1 MKSWAEKNMSE
12 KEINILQNISL
23 VYKKL
28 PDEDLGNDKNGEKIP
43 LAQCHILARAFSDVF
58 SLKYEDGFFF
68 PNFEH
73 SWLISPEGN
82 VIDVYPVGIFSGPII
97 VFNKFKGPAQKLY
110 IPSDERYFIERTGK
124 SEFDEA
130 VRKAIT
136 IINTI
141 KSQL

>member
-1 MKSWAEKNMSE
+1 MRSWAEKNMSE
-12 KEINILQNISL
+12 EEIKILQEISL

-43 LAQCHILARAFSDVF
+43 LAQCHILARAFSDAF

-73 SWLISPEGN
+73 SWLISPNGN
-82 VIDVYPVGIFSGPII
+82 VIDVYPVGVFSGPIL
-97 VFNKFKGPAQKLY
+97 VFKKFSGPAQKLY
-110 IPSDERYFIERTGK
+110 IPSDERYFIERTGFE
-124 SEFDEA
+124 EFEKA
-130 VRKAIT
+130 VKRAIN